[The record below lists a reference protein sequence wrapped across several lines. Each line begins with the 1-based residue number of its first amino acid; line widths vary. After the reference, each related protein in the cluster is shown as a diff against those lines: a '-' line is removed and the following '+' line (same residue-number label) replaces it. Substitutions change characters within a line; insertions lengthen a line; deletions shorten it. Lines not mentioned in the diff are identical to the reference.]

1 MEGRQSLA
9 QGRKG
14 ERSGKEERLSK
25 YAVTVIVSMKT
36 CGVVG
41 FDLVEDRGRG
51 LRETICVL
59 QMEIPLTDLT
69 SATVMSRS
77 SCDLET

>member
-51 LRETICVL
+51 LRETI
-59 QMEIPLTDLT
+59 
-69 SATVMSRS
+69 
-77 SCDLET
+77 